1 MKICPTCKKTYDDD
15 GINFCLD
22 DGATLLKK
30 RAVARKPTS
39 RTNEVLAVVLLAFA
53 VLVFLCLISYNQSD
67 PTFNTASSQKVQNWI
82 GVVGANFA
90 ELLLSIA
97 GVTAYLFPALLGLIA
112 WRVFRSASLRPRASR
127 VAGYLLF
134 VASISGLASLFG
146 WHGGLAGAFFSYYS
160 VYLLSRIGAGIL
172 MFTTLVASTLLI
184 TNVSFAGFIG
194 HFELAWENLMVHFNE
209 WREKKRAARAEM
221 HAAAVERSGKR
232 KAVRVGKLNAET
244 PSTIVVGETADA
256 IVRKA
261 KGAAAGGAGA
271 FVTTPGPGEARTKA
285 EPVVPTIINTGKPSG
300 DDIPDTIVS
309 DEPKAKAEP
318 PDHTYADKRPL
329 DLLDVPIKPKRTTT
343 DLDASDLPEFGDG
356 DDEQPA
362 PAKRMANYGEYVLP
376 RTDFLHPAEAHI
388 EQKENELQQI
398 ARDLAAKT
406 SEFNVAGK
414 VMHICPG
421 PVVTTYEFKPDP
433 GVKYSRV
440 TGLVDDLC
448 LALKAESIRIDRIP
462 GKAFVGIEVPN
473 KDRETIRLRDVIE
486 SKKFK
491 ESDSLLTLALGKTID
506 GLNYVADLAKMP
518 HLLIAGATGAGKSVG
533 VNTLVVSILYK
544 AKPDEV
550 KFIMVDPKRLE
561 LGVYA
566 DIPHLATP
574 IITDPKRAAVALKWA
589 VSEMERRYKHLA
601 GFGVRNIDGY
611 NQEIERRKSLD
622 ILDDNGEPYSRLPY
636 IVCIIDELAD
646 LMMVSGK
653 EVEESITR
661 LAQMARAVG
670 IHLVLATQRPSVDV
684 ITGLIKANFPARIS
698 FRVSSKVDSRTIID
712 SNGAESLLG
721 RGDMLFLPPAS
732 SQVVRVHGAF
742 VDEKEIAKIV
752 DHVKAQGE
760 AVYDDTITKTDEEL
774 ADIDDLPGKRD
785 PLFWDAVKSVVH
797 AKRASTSL
805 LQRHLRIGYGRAAA
819 ILDAMVREGYIGDM
833 DGSTRA
839 RPVLAKAYEDLHDLV
854 EMGEE
859 V

>member
-15 GINFCLD
+15 GLNFCLA

-30 RAVARKPTS
+30 RVSVKKNHS
-39 RTNEVLAVVLLAFA
+39 RANEILAVVLLAFS
-53 VLVFLCLISYNQSD
+53 VLVFLCLVSFNQSD

-90 ELLLSIA
+90 ELLMTIV
-97 GVTAYLFPALLGLIA
+97 GITAYLFPALMALIA
-112 WRVFRSASLRPRASR
+112 WRVFQSESLRPRVSR
-127 VAGYLLF
+127 SIGFVLF
-134 VASISGLASLFG
+134 VVALSGLASLVG
-146 WHGGLAGAFFSYYS
+146 WRGGLVGAAFSYYS
-160 VYLLSRIGAGIL
+160 IYLLSKIGAGIL
-172 MFTTLVASTLLI
+172 MTTILVASTLLI

-194 HFELAWENLMVHFNE
+194 NFEMAWQNALVHYRG
-209 WREKKRAARAEM
+209 WREKRLGD
-221 HAAAVERSGKR
+221 RSGQISLAKGRQEKR
-232 KAVRVGKLNAET
+232 REVREEKSLAE
-244 PSTIVVGETADA
+244 PPPTIVVGDLSEA
-256 IVRKA
+256 VQKA
-261 KGAAAGGAGA
+261 KGAAAGTLAANPFITVQDRAVENRDYASGD
-271 FVTTPGPGEARTKA
+271 EQSL
-285 EPVVPTIINTGKPSG
+285 PTIIGKGKATEADISLDERIDLS
-300 DDIPDTIVS
+300 DDILQI
-309 DEPKAKAEP
+309 
-318 PDHTYADKRPL
+318 
-329 DLLDVPIKPKRTTT
+329 PIKPVRTTT
-343 DLDASDLPEFGDG
+343 ELDGADVPEFEPG
-356 DDEQPA
+356 EEKPLLPKKPA
-362 PAKRMANYGEYVLP
+362 SYNEYVLP
-376 RTDFLHPAEAHI
+376 PTDFLTPSAPRI
-388 EQKENELQQI
+388 EQKEAELREIANELS
-398 ARDLAAKT
+398 AKT
-406 SEFNVAGK
+406 AEFNVAGK
-414 VMHICPG
+414 VVNICPG

-473 KDRETIRLRDVIE
+473 KNRETIQLRDVVE

-491 ESDSLLTLALGKTID
+491 ESESLLTLALGKTID

-574 IITDPKRAAVALKWA
+574 IITDPKRAAVALRWA
-589 VSEMERRYKHLA
+589 ISEMERRYKYLA
-601 GFGVRNIDGY
+601 GWGVRNIDGY
-611 NQEIERRKSLD
+611 NVEAKRRNKAKQF
-622 ILDDNGEPYSRLPY
+622 DDNGEPHPGLPF
-636 IVCIIDELAD
+636 IVIIIDELAD

-653 EVEESITR
+653 EVEEAITR

-712 SNGAESLLG
+712 GNGAEGLLG

-732 SQVVRVHGAF
+732 SQVLRVHGAF
-742 VDEKEIAKIV
+742 VDEKEIARIV
-752 DHVKAQGE
+752 EHVKAQGE
-760 AVYDDTITKTDEEL
+760 AVFDETITKTEEEL
-774 ADIDDLPGKRD
+774 DDTGDLPGKKD

-819 ILDAMVREGYIGDM
+819 ILDAMVKEGYIGDM
-833 DGSTRA
+833 DGSSRA
-839 RPVLAKAYEDLHDLV
+839 RPVLQKAYEDLQDIS
-854 EMGEE
+854 EMENE
-859 V
+859 Q

>member
-1 MKICPTCKKTYDDD
+1 MKICPNCKKTYEDD

-30 RAVARKPTS
+30 RAAARKPTS
-39 RTNEVLAVVLLAFA
+39 RTNEVLAVALLAFA
-53 VLVFLCLISYNQSD
+53 VLVFLCLISFNQSD

-90 ELLLSIA
+90 EMLMSVVGI
-97 GVTAYLFPALLGLIA
+97 TAYILPALLGLIA
-112 WRVFRSASLRPRASR
+112 WRVFKSESLRPQTSR
-127 VAGYLLF
+127 VVGYILF
-134 VASISGLASLFG
+134 VASFAGIASLVG
-146 WHGGLAGAFFSYYS
+146 WRGGLVGAFYSYYAI
-160 VYLLSRIGAGIL
+160 YLLSKIGAGIL
-172 MFTTLVASTLLI
+172 MFTTLIASTLLI
-184 TNVSFAGFIG
+184 TNVSFAGLIG
-194 HFELAWENLMVHFNE
+194 HFELAWENMMVHFNE
-209 WREKKRAARAEM
+209 WRDKKRAARAEE
-221 HAAAVERSGKR
+221 HASAIERSGKR
-232 KAVRVGKLNAET
+232 KAVRVGKLNAEP
-244 PSTIVVGETADA
+244 PSTIIVGDEAEA
-256 IVRKA
+256 IVQKA
-261 KGAAAGGAGA
+261 RGAAAGGTIAGG
-271 FVTTPGPGEARTKA
+271 FVTVADGPEARTQA
-285 EPVVPTIINTGKPSG
+285 EPVLPTIIGKKKR
-300 DDIPDTIVS
+300 DDAVPDTLFVADDQIPS
-309 DEPKAKAEP
+309 ANGKAAR
-318 PDHTYADKRPL
+318 DVL
-329 DLLDVPIKPKRTTT
+329 DIPIKPKRTTT
-343 DLDASDLPEFGDG
+343 DLDASDLPEFDE
-356 DDEQPA
+356 DEDEQPLNESKKK
-362 PAKRMANYGEYVLP
+362 PANYGEYTLP
-376 RTDFLHPAEAHI
+376 TTDFLHEADASI
-388 EQKENELQQI
+388 EQNDAALQQT
-398 ARDLAAKT
+398 ARELSEKT
-406 SEFNVAGK
+406 KEFNVAGK
-414 VMHICPG
+414 VMHIMPG

-473 KDRETIRLRDVIE
+473 KNRETIRLRDVIE

-491 ESDSLLTLALGKTID
+491 DSDSLLTLALGKTID
-506 GLNYVADLAKMP
+506 GLNYVSDLAKMP

-574 IITDPKRAAVALKWA
+574 IITDPKRAAVALRWA
-589 VSEMERRYKHLA
+589 VSEMERRYKYLA
-601 GFGVRNIDGY
+601 GLGVRNIDGY
-611 NQEIERRKSLD
+611 NIEAKRRNEIGH
-622 ILDDNGEPYSRLPY
+622 LDDNGESYQKLPY

-712 SNGAESLLG
+712 ANGAEGLLG

-742 VDEKEIAKIV
+742 VDEKEIARIV
-752 DHVKAQGE
+752 DYVKAQGE
-760 AVYDDTITKTDEEL
+760 AVYDESITRTEEEMDET
-774 ADIDDLPGKRD
+774 DDLPGKRD

-819 ILDAMVREGYIGDM
+819 ILDAMVREGYIGEM

-839 RPVLAKAYEDLHDLV
+839 RPVLAKAYEDLQDV
-854 EMGEE
+854 MEMGEE